1 MTAAA
6 WTQAELA
13 SAGPRGAAHGVRAI
27 ATTVSRRRV
36 RAGHPLHE
44 DLVRERVVPDG
55 PETRLF
61 VKPAGAGVVCDDEKT
76 NRAERWDASQAPQ
89 DGREDEPAQS
99 SPLVV
104 AANGQGPHPPAS
116 PDPCVGMQD
125 DEPGRFVLDLDE
137 EQGVGRALPHPGKDL
152 GQRVEEL
159 GDLDR
164 IEPDGL
170 DLTEV
175 GSGKPAEAKP
185 RPVPLSGWHGEPS
198 R

>member
-1 MTAAA
+1 
-6 WTQAELA
+6 
-13 SAGPRGAAHGVRAI
+13 
-27 ATTVSRRRV
+27 
-36 RAGHPLHE
+36 
-44 DLVRERVVPDG
+44 
-55 PETRLF
+55 
-61 VKPAGAGVVCDDEKT
+61 
-76 NRAERWDASQAPQ
+76 
-89 DGREDEPAQS
+89 
-99 SPLVV
+99 
-104 AANGQGPHPPAS
+104 
-116 PDPCVGMQD
+116 MQD